1 MINLNLVIEEWKEN
15 NKGLAQYRDLIKML
29 DGVGYVI
36 MLREYFKTIEL
47 VGRLKKYFNVLDL
60 IYELDA
66 KENVVYFHF
75 IRFNEEYIYTYNPI
89 TSLN

>member
-1 MINLNLVIEEWKEN
+1 MINLNQVIDEWKET

-36 MLREYFKTIEL
+36 MLRDYFKTIEL
-47 VGRLKKYFNVLDL
+47 VGRLKKDYNIIDL
-60 IYELDA
+60 IYELDV

-75 IRFNEEYIYTYNPI
+75 TRFSEDYLYTYNPI